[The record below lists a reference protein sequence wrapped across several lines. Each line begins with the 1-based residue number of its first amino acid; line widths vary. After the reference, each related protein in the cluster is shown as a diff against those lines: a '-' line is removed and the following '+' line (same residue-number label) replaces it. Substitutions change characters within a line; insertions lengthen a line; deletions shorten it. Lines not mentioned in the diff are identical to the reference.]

1 MSLFGISKG
10 LQFGVCNHGKPHAS
24 PHRTREKKRKLGGLL
39 QTDVYI
45 CLHWDF
51 PGNKVIKNLPCNAG
65 GAGSITGQGTKV
77 PHAMEYSQKKKDL

>member
-1 MSLFGISKG
+1 MKKKKKTIRYFSRKMSLFGISKG

-45 CLHWDF
+45 CLHWDV
-51 PGNKVIKNLPCNAG
+51 PGGPVLKNLPSNPG
-65 GAGSITGQGTKV
+65 DVVQSLVGT
-77 PHAMEYSQKKKDL
+77 